1 MQYSLGEKKNN
12 YRDHFI
18 LTLYTHWHRK
28 FRGGEKVSIS
38 IAAIRVKP
46 VVLVQAR
53 ARIDYGLN
61 GFRILASRRCRRKE
75 KRWPAEKSSRLG
87 HYSSRY
93 YPFFLNRVIGTHFK
107 SLPIFSPSILC
118 PLFLL
123 LLLLPIELHYILRP
137 VWYSITC
144 NVKLNRVN

>member
-61 GFRILASRRCRRKE
+61 GFRILASRRCRRKRDGRQ
-75 KRWPAEKSSRLG
+75 KNPLDSVITRRDTI
-87 HYSSRY
+87 
-93 YPFFLNRVIGTHFK
+93 PFFLNRVIGTHFK
-107 SLPIFSPSILC
+107 SLPIFSPPILC
-118 PLFLL
+118 PPFLL

-137 VWYSITC
+137 V
-144 NVKLNRVN
+144 